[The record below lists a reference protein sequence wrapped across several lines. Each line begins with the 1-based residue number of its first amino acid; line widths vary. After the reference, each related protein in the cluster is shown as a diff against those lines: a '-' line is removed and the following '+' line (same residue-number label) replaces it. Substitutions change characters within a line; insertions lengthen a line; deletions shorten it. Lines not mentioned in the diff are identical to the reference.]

1 MTQPPRDM
9 AASIRE
15 RLSRGAHDRGED
27 FQLTLQRYAVERLL
41 FRLDRSPYRDRFV
54 LKGAMLYVVWGG
66 EIYRPTRDLD
76 LLGYG
81 TPSAE
86 VVAACFRTLCS
97 LEVSDDGLLF
107 LPDSIQVEEI
117 REAAEYGGIRARVQ
131 ARLGKVRIDLQ
142 VDIGFGDVVVPD
154 PVEVSFPT
162 LLGGPEP
169 RIRAYSPESVIAEK
183 LHAAAVLGDANSRM
197 KDFYDLFNLSRLFS
211 FEGPALIKSIEATF
225 ERRGTAL
232 PASFPIPSTFFNQD
246 AHARQWRAYL
256 KRNRL
261 DAAPQDFT
269 SVGESLRGFLVKP
282 YEALVAGR
290 EFPSSWVPGGP
301 WK

>member
-1 MTQPPRDM
+1 MTQPLRDL
-9 AASIRE
+9 APSIRE
-15 RLSRGAHDRGED
+15 RLSRSARDRGED

-81 TPSAE
+81 TPSTE

-97 LEVSDDGLLF
+97 LAVSDDGLIF
-107 LPDSIQVEEI
+107 LPGTVQVEEI
-117 REAAEYGGIRARVQ
+117 REETEYGGIRARVQ

-142 VDIGFGDVVVPD
+142 VDIGFGDLVVPD

-197 KDFYDLFNLSRLFS
+197 KDFYDLFNLARLFP
-211 FEGPALIKSIEATF
+211 FEGPALTKSIQATF

-232 PASFPIPSTFFNQD
+232 PALLPIPSNFFDQD

-256 KRNRL
+256 AKNRL
-261 DAAPQDFT
+261 DAAPRDFT
-269 SVGESLRGFLVKP
+269 SVGEALRGFLVEP
-282 YEALVAGR
+282 YDALVAGK
-290 EFPSSWVPGGP
+290 EFPGSWVPGGP